1 MAVNKKNLENI
12 KFGYQYTNSSTIF
25 TAFITS
31 ADEVSVILF
40 ENEQSYHSQEYQMEI
55 IHDNIY
61 QLIIYEDLK
70 NRYYG
75 YKITRGED
83 RYYCSDPYSWA
94 TSTNGKRSYIID
106 LEKLKNNIIADGK
119 YSDKKNSNK
128 KNAIIYETHIRDFT
142 VKATI
147 ENKGKYFGVIEG
159 ENDADR
165 ISYLKNMGI
174 THIHFLPMQQIAT
187 INDQQ
192 IYNWGY
198 DPEQYFMPEH
208 SYASNPSN
216 PISAIEDI
224 LIMIS
229 NLHKNEMSIILDVV
243 YNHTYDSSWH
253 PFEIMAP
260 NVYYRKNTD
269 GSFSNG
275 SGCGNELN
283 TQHEIVRNM
292 IISSLIHW
300 LIYYEVDGFRF
311 DLMALIDRQT
321 MDIISKKL
329 QRVNPNIILY
339 GEPWVGGTTVL
350 DKECQMIK
358 NAQKNM
364 NIAVFN
370 DDYRNAL
377 KGDSDGAKHGY
388 IMGDNSQINMVRL
401 GMLGSINYDKS
412 MIGFTNSPFESI
424 NYISSHD
431 NLILEDKLIKAGFT
445 DHHQRMQM
453 TKLALG
459 MIIMSFGI
467 PFIQAGTEFMQTK
480 QMDHNSY
487 ISGDD
492 INGLDWNLRDKNME
506 LVDWISNIIKIRH
519 SMNCYATFTQDDIK
533 QRVQPIIDDNVVG
546 MQIYDRFSDNN
557 NVYNYILI
565 IANGGLQ
572 SYSYKVKMGDDICLL
587 ATSSSSNIIDD
598 NIIKLEPSS
607 MMILVQKQCF
617 MD

>member
-300 LIYYEVDGFRF
+300 LTYYEVDGFRF

-492 INGLDWNLRDKNME
+492 INGLDWNFRDKNME